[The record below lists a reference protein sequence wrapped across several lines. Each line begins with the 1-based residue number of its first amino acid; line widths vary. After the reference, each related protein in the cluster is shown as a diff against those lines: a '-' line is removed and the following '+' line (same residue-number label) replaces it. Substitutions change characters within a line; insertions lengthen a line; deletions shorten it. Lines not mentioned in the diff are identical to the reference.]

1 MSSETFF
8 RTTNVERY
16 RQWILEYEQ
25 ETPQG
30 IDRLRQAARTAS
42 FQPSFGIVPILAEQ
56 TTSHEREIFSRKLQD
71 QLYGDWRIF
80 SSPGAMQQSLLEAA
94 ANTDFVLPL
103 PLDAML
109 HREALARFVLALH
122 QVADA
127 DILFADEDVLRRGK
141 RAQPWFKPD
150 WDEYFM
156 LGRNCV
162 GVPAIYRSEM
172 VLRMQALPAPSTTV
186 DNFLY
191 ALALQASAATSRDR
205 IHHIPAVLCH
215 RTAEPDWDRSQ
226 AAEAVREHLAQK
238 GCNITEISPAPLAP
252 HYNRVR
258 FSLPTPAPMVSII
271 VPTKDRA
278 ELIGPCIESV
288 LQRTDY
294 PSLELIIVDNGTT
307 ASDALDVLETARKDA
322 RVLVLR
328 DDRAFNF
335 SRLNNEAAKHAHG
348 EILLLLNNDTKVI
361 HSDWLTEM
369 ASLASRPDVGVVGA
383 RLLYPDLR
391 VQHAGVCF
399 GDHPVP
405 YHQMRLAAHD
415 EAGPDGELALL
426 RRSWAVTGA
435 CLALRK
441 DLYFEVGGLDERNF
455 AVAFNDI
462 DLCLKIAQKG
472 LAVLCTPY
480 AELLHFESVSRGAPT
495 TPQQAEREFGELR
508 AFWSKHN
515 ALYETPDPYYNPQ
528 VDQREGYVDFAR
540 PPRLNRFRPSFE
552 RQTLSTPTY

>member
-1 MSSETFF
+1 MTSDFF
-8 RTTNVERY
+8 RTTSTERY
-16 RQWILEYEQ
+16 HQWILDYEQ
-25 ETPQG
+25 ESPRG
-30 IDRLRQAARTAS
+30 IELLMRAAESAP
-42 FQPSFGIVPILAEQ
+42 FQPSFGIVPISADAITSQKLAV
-56 TTSHEREIFSRKLQD
+56 FSSALQD
-71 QLYGDWRIF
+71 QLYGNWRIF
-80 SSPGAMQQSLLEAA
+80 SPDGMQKPLLEAA

-103 PLDAML
+103 PLDARL
-109 HREALARFVLALH
+109 HREALARFVLALD

-127 DILFADEDVLRRGK
+127 DILFADEDVLRRGE
-141 RAQPWFKPD
+141 RAQPWFKTD

-156 LGRNCV
+156 LGKNCV
-162 GVPAIYRSEM
+162 GVPAIYRSEA
-172 VLRMQALPAPSTTV
+172 VLRMRTQPAQSTTV

-191 ALALQASAATSRDR
+191 ALALQASLATSHER

-215 RTAEPDWDRSQ
+215 RTAPPDWDRAQ
-226 AAEAVREHLAQK
+226 AAEAVREHLAQR
-238 GCNITEISPAPLAP
+238 GWDVTQIGPAPLAP
-252 HYNRVR
+252 QYNQIR

-278 ELIGPCIESV
+278 ELIGPCIEGL

-307 ASDALDVLETARKDA
+307 AADALDVLEAAQKDA
-322 RVLVLR
+322 RVLVLH

-399 GDHPVP
+399 GDSPGP
-405 YHQMRLAAHD
+405 YHKMRLAARH
-415 EAGPDGELALL
+415 EAGPAGELALL

-441 DLYFEVGGLDERNF
+441 SLYFEVGGLDEEAL

-462 DLCLKIAQKG
+462 DLCLKIAEKG

-480 AELLHFESVSRGAPT
+480 AELLHFESVSRGAAT
-495 TPQQAEREFGELR
+495 TPQQAEREFRELA
-508 AFWSKHN
+508 AFWSKYR
-515 ALYETPDPYYNPQ
+515 ALYKTPDPYYNPQ
-528 VDQREGYVDFAR
+528 VEQREGYVDFAR
-540 PPRLNRFRPSFE
+540 PPRLSRFRPSFGN
-552 RQTLSTPTY
+552 QTLAAPTY